1 MDLAGISIDI
11 QGICKTLG
19 DKLIFKDF
27 SLYIGQGEKWAVLGR
42 NGKGKSTLM
51 KLICGMQA
59 PDEGKIIYAPEN
71 INKDLFSFYK
81 YFSASAP
88 WMQLDFALTV
98 KECLDFLGDLKP
110 FRKDVNVQVI
120 AENGGL
126 VPFLNVPL
134 KGLSGGQ
141 MQRLKNALAFFHD
154 TPLVLLDEPLSHLDS
169 EGIKQYKNLFE
180 NYSHNRT
187 IVVFSNHN
195 AEETYLCT
203 HQHEL

>member
-1 MDLAGISIDI
+1 MDLPGISIDI
-11 QGICKTLG
+11 QSIRKTLG
-19 DKLIFKDF
+19 DKLIFEDF
-27 SLYIGQGEKWAVLGR
+27 SLHIGQGEKWAILGR

-51 KLICGMQA
+51 KLICGMLA
-59 PDEGKIIYAPEN
+59 PDEGKIIFAPDS
-71 INKDLFSFYK
+71 INKDSFNFYK

-88 WMQLDFALTV
+88 WMHLDFALTV
-98 KECLDFLGDLKP
+98 KECLNFLGYLKP
-110 FRKDVNVQVI
+110 FRKDVNIQIV

-126 VPFLNVPL
+126 VPFLNVPM

-169 EGIKQYKNLFE
+169 EGKNQYKSLFE
-180 NYSHNRT
+180 NFSQNRT
-187 IVVFSNHN
+187 VVVFSNHN

>member
-1 MDLAGISIDI
+1 MDLPGISIDI
-11 QGICKTLG
+11 QSIRKTLG
-19 DKLIFKDF
+19 DKLIFRDF
-27 SLYIGQGEKWAVLGR
+27 SLYIGQGEKWAILGK

-51 KLICGMQA
+51 KLICGMLA

-71 INKDLFSFYK
+71 INKDLYGFYK

-88 WMQLDFALTV
+88 WVHLDFALTV
-98 KECLDFLGDLKP
+98 KECLNFLGYLKP
-110 FRKDVNVQVI
+110 FRKDVNIQII
-120 AENGGL
+120 AEKGGL
-126 VPFLNVPL
+126 LPFLNVPL

-169 EGIKQYKNLFE
+169 EGKNQYKNLFE
-180 NYSHNRT
+180 NYSQNRT
-187 IVVFSNHN
+187 VLVFSNHN
-195 AEETYLCT
+195 ADETYICT